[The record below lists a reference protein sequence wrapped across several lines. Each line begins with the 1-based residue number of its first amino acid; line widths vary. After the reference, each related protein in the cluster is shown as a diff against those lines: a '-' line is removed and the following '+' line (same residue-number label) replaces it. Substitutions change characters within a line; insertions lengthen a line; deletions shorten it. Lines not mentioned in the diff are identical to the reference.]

1 MTCGTSGI
9 CYLWGAQAVENWSA
23 YAPGFTEFEEN
34 VEYIEREDEFDEV
47 RHVTWTDSWTCHKYL
62 VQVDEQ
68 EERKKR
74 QKTEH
79 KEERVDEEEV
89 RPKRHYMGRRR

>member
-1 MTCGTSGI
+1 VTCGTSGI

-47 RHVTWTDSWTCHKYL
+47 RVT
-62 VQVDEQ
+62 
-68 EERKKR
+68 
-74 QKTEH
+74 
-79 KEERVDEEEV
+79 
-89 RPKRHYMGRRR
+89 